1 MDPVLYPLS
10 LSDKTI
16 DQLTASDLLTLCC
29 DGEAFYR
36 QAAVQVDSFSL
47 RKLLLEMAYAY
58 QSVGKE
64 VESVAKQLG
73 VADDPGQSIRA
84 QIKILYL
91 KLTAQLKK
99 ISDNELIDTLLQQEK
114 GHLNSLK
121 PLVKSAHHKGLK
133 MTLSDAA
140 VHIQEMVDKL
150 SQLQDR
156 M

>member
-10 LSDKTI
+10 LSAKTI

-36 QAAVQVDSFSL
+36 QAAVQVESFSL
-47 RKLLLEMAYAY
+47 RKLLLEMAHAY

-73 VADDPGQSIRA
+73 VAEEPAQSIRA

-91 KLTAQLKK
+91 KLTSQLKQ
-99 ISDNELIDTLLQQEK
+99 ISDRQLIDSLVEQEK
-114 GHLNSLK
+114 GHLSSLK
-121 PLVKSAHHKGLK
+121 PLVKSAHHAGLK

-150 SQLQDR
+150 SQLQQR